1 MRFCSIA
8 SSSSGNCTYV
18 GTESTHVLVDA
29 GLSGKRIEQGLASL
43 ELSARDLSGILLT
56 HEHADHIK
64 GLGVLSRK
72 YGIPIFTTGG
82 TADALLR
89 SRSAGA
95 IPPDLIREIAE
106 DVPFT
111 IGDMVIHAFGIPHDA
126 AQPVGFRLSD
136 GQKSF
141 GIATDLGRYS
151 DYIIDNLSG
160 LNGLLLEANHD
171 VRMLETGRYPY
182 PLKMRILGNRGHLS
196 NDDAGDLLGKLLWDG
211 MQTVLLGH
219 LSKEN
224 NYEALAY
231 ETVRQAVALGDNSYK
246 ADDFS
251 IQVASQEAMSEVV
264 NL

>member
-89 SRSAGA
+89 SRSVGE
-95 IPPDLIREIAE
+95 IPPELIHEIAE

-111 IGDMVIHAFGIPHDA
+111 IGDMVIHAFGISHDA

-151 DYIIDNLSG
+151 DYIIDNLRG

-211 MQTVLLGH
+211 MRAVLLGH

-231 ETVRQAVALGDNSYK
+231 ETVRQAISLGDSPYR

-251 IQVASQEAMSEVV
+251 IQVASQVAMSEVV